1 MRIRD
6 KASYEAYLMDMFTLA
21 INAKETLKET
31 ISDMLYAKASSY
43 GRTGEDAKADVKGIL
58 NVRTAVRAYL
68 RGASESFNNES
79 ID

>member
-1 MRIRD
+1 MGIRN
-6 KASYEAYLMDMFTLA
+6 KASYEAYLNDMFSLA
-21 INAKETLKET
+21 INAEATLKET

-58 NVRTAVRAYL
+58 NIKAAVKALL
-68 RGASESFNNES
+68 RDASESFNNES